1 MTVYTPFVSA
11 IQFNGVN
18 TDEVQAFLEAMYA
31 TVVID
36 DQLAPDSV
44 LINTFDV
51 ESNPIV
57 GDVTLNNGSWVVR
70 SGLDGLSLLSDESF
84 QAQFMELPS

>member
-18 TDEVQAFLEAMYA
+18 IDDVQTFLEAMYA

-44 LINTFDV
+44 LINTFDA